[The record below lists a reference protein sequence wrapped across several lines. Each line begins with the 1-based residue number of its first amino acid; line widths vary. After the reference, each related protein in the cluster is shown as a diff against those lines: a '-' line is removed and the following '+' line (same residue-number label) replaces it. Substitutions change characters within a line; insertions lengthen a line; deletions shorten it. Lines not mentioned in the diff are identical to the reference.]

1 MKDRFLFRDSDE
13 QDIPIP
19 APPQILPVSQLNTAA
34 KTHASKPAQ
43 AMLHTLTKWH
53 DARVARYL
61 DVETLTEIPPTLDI
75 GIIAIL
81 GWYRD

>member
-1 MKDRFLFRDSDE
+1 VAL
-13 QDIPIP
+13 QDPENTD
-19 APPQILPVSQLNTAA
+19 QQLPVQLNTAA

-43 AMLHTLTKWH
+43 AMLHALTKWH